1 MSLTRTILQYL
12 PRLTLI
18 NVAQDLRVGV
28 GSNDEKADIIKELM
42 SRRRTRLPA
51 ILEKLPKPE
60 LRKICLY
67 LRLPTS
73 GMPRADLIYRILD
86 CPEKNWENPMTP
98 REMAALEKKPRR
110 RRRISRPI
118 FSKDHSR
125 DERSLDKRFVSHW
138 NKSTGAKMRAH
149 RKALGYSQKDLA
161 RMLGVKQS
169 TISIWEN
176 AYSSPSQAMQKRIEY
191 RLKMDSDTLP
201 TRADEQSVVRWIT
214 SRRLQL
220 NLSQKD
226 LAQKIGVATS
236 VVSQWETGQTKP
248 SKTTLKR
255 VFEVLGHTADGET
268 ILEPEASVKTLLLTA
283 RRRLGLTQKDFA
295 DKLKVSQAA
304 ISVWEKGRSEPRP
317 RTKKLLLKTLARIS
331 KDISG
336 ERENENLSNWIAG
349 HRRMHGMTQKEL
361 AKALRTSHSTISL
374 WENGKVQP
382 SPQTL
387 KKLYSFFGERWQ
399 GQKTNKIDL
408 AEAAHNQKAS
418 VRASSRKAADTR
430 RRSAKKKATKTRAF
444 QGQKKKPSE
453 TNNAKKESS
462 TPKATKGRSIKKK
475 SKKPAPQSARIA
487 EIMRQAAING
497 NNVADEDNAD
507 SPAQK
512 NKTKQEAKKL
522 RDGEKKVHRS
532 VIRRQRPSNSTSS
545 INHNND

>member
-1 MSLTRTILQYL
+1 MSLTRTILEYL
-12 PRLTLI
+12 PRLTLL
-18 NVAQDLRVGV
+18 NLAQDLRVSV
-28 GSNDEKADIIKELM
+28 GSNDEKEDIIKELM
-42 SRRRTRLPA
+42 SRRRTGLPA
-51 ILEKLPKPE
+51 ILEQLPKPE

-73 GMPRADLIYRILD
+73 GMPRADLVYRILD
-86 CPEKNWENPMTP
+86 CPEKNWKNPMTP
-98 REMAALEKKPRR
+98 TELAALEKKPRR

-118 FSKDHSR
+118 FSEDDSR
-125 DERSLDKRFVSHW
+125 DGRSLDKRFVSHW
-138 NKSTGAKMRAH
+138 NKSTGAKMKAH
-149 RKALGYSQKDLA
+149 RKALGFSQKNLA

-176 AYSSPSQAMQKRIEY
+176 AYSSPSQSMQKRIEY

-226 LAQKIGVATS
+226 LAQKLGVSTT
-236 VVSQWETGQTKP
+236 VVSLWETGQTKP
-248 SKTTLKR
+248 SKSTQKKI
-255 VFEVLGHTADGET
+255 FEVLGHTSDGET

-317 RTKKLLLKTLARIS
+317 RTKKLLLKTLVKIS
-331 KDISG
+331 KDIS
-336 ERENENLSNWIAG
+336 EETENENLAKWIAG

-387 KKLYSFFGERWQ
+387 NKLYSFFGKKWQ

-408 AEAAHNQKAS
+408 AEAAHSQKAS
-418 VRASSRKAADTR
+418 VSPSSGKSADTR
-430 RRSAKKKATKTRAF
+430 RGSAKKRGTKKTSPQTKKPAKTKDSKKVSSSSKSTKKRSAKKKF
-444 QGQKKKPSE
+444 
-453 TNNAKKESS
+453 
-462 TPKATKGRSIKKK
+462 
-475 SKKPAPQSARIA
+475 KKPAPQSARIA
-487 EIMRQAAING
+487 EIMRQAALNG
-497 NNVADEDNAD
+497 NNGEIEENGDQQNHKD
-507 SPAQK
+507 
-512 NKTKQEAKKL
+512 KQMTEAKKL

-532 VIRRQRPSNSTSS
+532 VIRRHRQSS
-545 INHNND
+545 SSSAINHNED